1 MIRQFIFFVFFVV
14 GIQVFA
20 QKIETDIFD
29 NLIYES
35 SDRQYKANLKKN
47 IFDDLVFS
55 DNMDNEVTLK
65 KKYLDLEYSERI
77 NASDTKS
84 KLFMRLI
91 HEHSQNKNYKV
102 TYSVD
107 IFDKVVIED
116 NRNRKVEIGK
126 DIFYSGIYNELHN
139 DVNKVES
146 NTIIRNLNGGLEY
159 KSMNDVATLQ
169 KDMFN
174 KWKYSDSY
182 GNELTISIE
191 TWRRLKNRFQTE
203 EKIFQYF
210 ISEFLNSSWH

>member
-1 MIRQFIFFVFFVV
+1 MKRQIIFFVFFVV

-65 KKYLDLEYSERI
+65 KKYLDLEYGERI

-126 DIFYSGIYNELHN
+126 DIFDAGIYKEHN
-139 DVNKVES
+139 NGES
-146 NTIIRNLNGGLEY
+146 LTIIRNLNGGLEY

-203 EKIFQYF
+203 ERIFQYF